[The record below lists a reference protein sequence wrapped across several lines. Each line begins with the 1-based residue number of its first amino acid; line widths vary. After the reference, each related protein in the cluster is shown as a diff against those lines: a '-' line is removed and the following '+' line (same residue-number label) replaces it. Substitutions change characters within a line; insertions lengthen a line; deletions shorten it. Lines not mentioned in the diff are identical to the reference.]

1 MMPLHGRCRGRPA
14 IEFAAHRYAFGVR
27 FVESKAH
34 VDGLGR
40 CWLGGLRGHTENAA
54 PSTRE
59 ADKTTG
65 AAKAEPTPTAE
76 KSASLTAEQA
86 KTVAMRLANDKASAL
101 YHCQPFRDGQP
112 ARFVAGQ
119 WVWVDLQGFGHSDIQ
134 ATVEL
139 AADGSTN
146 SVDLKLLDS
155 RNQSRLRY

>member
-1 MMPLHGRCRGRPA
+1 LKNRIATCLA
-14 IEFAAHRYAFGVR
+14 V
-27 FVESKAH
+27 S
-34 VDGLGR
+34 GL
-40 CWLGGLRGHTENAA
+40 LATAGGCGDSENAA

-59 ADKTTG
+59 AEKTTG
-65 AAKAEPTPTAE
+65 AAKAEPPRTAE

-86 KTVAMRLANDKASAL
+86 KTVAMRLANDKAFRL

-119 WVWVDLQGFGHSDIQ
+119 WVWVDQRGFGQGDIQ

-155 RNQSRLRY
+155 RNLLPSPYER

>member
-1 MMPLHGRCRGRPA
+1 MKRLKNR
-14 IEFAAHRYAFGVR
+14 IAACLAV
-27 FVESKAH
+27 
-34 VDGLGR
+34 
-40 CWLGGLRGHTENAA
+40 GGLLAPAGGCGNTENSA

-86 KTVAMRLANDKASAL
+86 KTVAMRLANDKVSTL
-101 YHCQPFRDGQP
+101 YHCQPFRDGQA

-119 WVWVDLQGFGHSDIQ
+119 WVWVDLQGFGHGDIQ

-155 RNQSRLRY
+155 RSLLPFPSEPFPSRR